1 MHRGNIHRSLTYSPG
16 RLFGV
21 VTFFFV
27 LAGCASVS
35 KIPPEAAS
43 QQFNSIEEK
52 LRAEAQQ
59 WQGTPH
65 RLGGTTLSGIDCSG
79 LAMKIYKK
87 LFGLQIPRTT
97 EEQVR
102 TGVSVSM
109 GQLQAGDLV
118 FFLLSDKK
126 RHVGIYLSKG
136 EFVHASKSK
145 GVTISDINDQYWHET
160 YWTAPRILDH

>member
-1 MHRGNIHRSLTYSPG
+1 
-16 RLFGV
+16 
-21 VTFFFV
+21 
-27 LAGCASVS
+27 
-35 KIPPEAAS
+35 
-43 QQFNSIEEK
+43 
-52 LRAEAQQ
+52 
-59 WQGTPH
+59 
-65 RLGGTTLSGIDCSG
+65 
-79 LAMKIYKK
+79 MKIYKK

-126 RHVGIYLSKG
+126 RHVGIYLIKG

-145 GVTISDINDQYWHET
+145 GVTISDINDQYWREN
-160 YWTAPRILDH
+160 YWTARRILDH